1 MASDIATLGLKLHAD
16 GFIRSIGQARESV
29 EGEDVEHRR
38 LARGWRRSI
47 QVFER
52 LRRREEGR
60 PVLELVKDKNSA
72 RARAGG

>member
-1 MASDIATLGLKLHAD
+1 MVEIPILGLKVNTD

-38 LARGWRRSI
+38 LARGWRRTI
-47 QVFER
+47 EVCER
-52 LRRREEGR
+52 LRRQEDGR